1 VMQAKFTEHTDTA
14 RCLHTD
20 RIAAMKAERE
30 EWEAKRQSSSA
41 SAPDVRSP
49 AVNRSVRSAI
59 AAAGSLQSSS
69 SMPYSAP

>member
-1 VMQAKFTEHTDTA
+1 MQAKPTEHTDTT
-14 RCLHTD
+14 RPLPLD

-41 SAPDVRSP
+41 SAQDVRSP

-69 SMPYSAP
+69 SMPCLAP